1 MKAISNNLFL
11 NKTKQFLVAF
21 ILFVFCSSAVAKN
34 NDSILF
40 QKKID
45 SLQNLIDNS
54 KKDDDKISYL
64 LQIAKAQETNDRLK
78 AFDFANI
85 AYALAQKTKNK
96 LRTGQCI
103 NFLGDLNWFSGD
115 YASASNY
122 YYKALGI
129 YEELKD
135 TAGMAECYRNIG
147 WILMGQERFKETVEY
162 FNKSLAINQKLKLN
176 QRVIAN
182 LDDLGIVNKQMGNYE
197 EAIKF
202 CKQTIKLSES
212 DKSTKGLATGYGNLA
227 IIYVEMGQYD
237 IAIESFQ
244 ISNKN
249 HESIDDH
256 YNCAEGYVGLAQC
269 YFQIKNYHK
278 AQEYAE
284 KSLAISQKFQ
294 YKTTL
299 TSAYQLLAHVYSN
312 QNNYQ
317 KAFKYMELFSNL
329 RDSTYNEKNSRQ
341 INEMS
346 AKYESEKKELMINS
360 LEKDKALSDEK
371 SAQDKKFKTY
381 SIIFFSLIAVFV
393 FFLFRSFLQ
402 KKKANNSLSL
412 AYKEIEV
419 KNKDITDS
427 INYAKQIQ
435 RARLPNPSIILS
447 HLPDSFGLYKPKDVV
462 SGDFYWFAEHENGKL
477 LLAAADCTGHGIPG
491 AFMSL
496 IGIDEL
502 NHAVLEKRLC
512 DTSSILSSLNK
523 GVKKALRQNEENSM
537 SRDGMD
543 IALLIFDLKNNTLE
557 YAGANRPLYYIR
569 DNALNEIPPTKSA
582 IGGITSNDQVFKS
595 HVREIKKNDM
605 IYVFTD
611 GFADQFGG
619 ESGKKYMTKR
629 FKDLLL
635 SIHHKP
641 ATEQE
646 AILEKS
652 LAEWKKD
659 ISQVDD
665 ILVMGVRI

>member
-1 MKAISNNLFL
+1 MRTSSNILFFKIS
-11 NKTKQFLVAF
+11 KQFILVLIFAIF
-21 ILFVFCSSAVAKN
+21 HFSSTAQK

-78 AFDFANI
+78 AFDFANV
-85 AYALAQKTKNK
+85 AYALAQKTNNK
-96 LRTGQCI
+96 PRIGQCI
-103 NFLGDLNWFSGD
+103 NSLGDLNWFSGD

-122 YYKALGI
+122 YYKALKI
-129 YEELKD
+129 FEELKD
-135 TAGMAECYRNIG
+135 TVGMGDCYRNIG
-147 WILMGQERFKETVEY
+147 WIYMGQDNFDQTIAY
-162 FNKSLAINQKLKLN
+162 FNKSLAINLKRGLTKKI
-176 QRVIAN
+176 IAN
-182 LDDLGIVNKQMGNYE
+182 YDDLGIVHKQMGKYE
-197 EAIKF
+197 EALVY
-202 CKQTIKLSES
+202 CKKTIKLSEENV
-212 DKSTKGLATGYGNLA
+212 STKGLATGYGNLA
-227 IIYVEMGQYD
+227 IIYVEMGEYD

-256 YNCAEGYVGLAQC
+256 YNCAEGYIGLAQC
-269 YFQIKNYHK
+269 YYHIKNYYK
-278 AQEYAE
+278 AVEYAE
-284 KSLAISQKFQ
+284 KAVVISKKFH

-299 TSAYQLLAHVYSN
+299 TSAYQLLAQVYST
-312 QNNYQ
+312 QKNYQ
-317 KAFKYMELFSNL
+317 NAFKYMELFSNL

-360 LEKDKALSDEK
+360 LEKDKELSDEK

-381 SIIFFSLIAVFV
+381 SIIFFSLIAIFV

-435 RARLPNPSIILS
+435 RARLPNPRIILS

-512 DTSSILSSLNK
+512 DTSSILASLNK

-543 IALLIFDLKNNTLE
+543 IALIIFDLKNNTIE

-569 DNALNEIPPTKSA
+569 DNQLNEIPPTKVA
-582 IGGITSNDQVFKS
+582 IGGITSNDQEFKS
-595 HVREIKKNDM
+595 HTREIKKNDM

-619 ESGKKYMTKR
+619 ESGKKFMTKR

-652 LAEWKKD
+652 LAEWKKE

-665 ILVMGVRI
+665 ILVMGVKI

>member
-1 MKAISNNLFL
+1 MELLNHISFLKNTSRVFTFLFL
-11 NKTKQFLVAF
+11 
-21 ILFVFCSSAVAKN
+21 LFFCAKVSATN

-45 SLQNLIDNS
+45 SLQNLISSS
-54 KKDDDKISYL
+54 KNDDEKISL
-64 LQIAKAQETNDRLK
+64 LLKIAKAEETNDRLK

-85 AYALAQKTKNK
+85 AYALAQKTNNQQK
-96 LRTGQCI
+96 TGECI
-103 NFLGDLNWFSGD
+103 NYLGDLNWFSGD

-122 YYKALGI
+122 YYKALKI
-129 YEELKD
+129 FEELKD
-135 TAGMAECYRNIG
+135 TVAMGDCYRNIG
-147 WILMGQERFKETVEY
+147 WIYMGQENYGQTIEY
-162 FNKSLAINQKLKLN
+162 FNKSLAINSKRGLTKKL
-176 QRVIAN
+176 IAN
-182 LDDLGIVNKQMGNYE
+182 YDDLGIVYKQMGNYQ
-197 EAIKF
+197 EALKY
-202 CKQTIKLSES
+202 CKQTIKLSEENG
-212 DKSTKGLATGYGNLA
+212 STKGLATGYGNLA
-227 IIYVEMGQYD
+227 VIYVEMGQYD

-269 YFQIKNYHK
+269 YFHIKNYFK
-278 AQEYAE
+278 ASEYAE
-284 KSLAISQKFQ
+284 KALAISQKFQ

-299 TSAYQLLAHVYSN
+299 TSAYQLLAHIYST

-381 SIIFFSLIAVFV
+381 SIIFFSLIAIFV
-393 FFLFRSFLQ
+393 IFLFRSFLQ

-477 LLAAADCTGHGIPG
+477 LLVAADCTGHGIPG

-512 DTSSILSSLNK
+512 EASSIVSSLNK

-543 IALLIFDLKNNTLE
+543 IALIIFDLKNKTLE

-569 DNALNEIPPTKSA
+569 DNKLNEIAPTKAA
-582 IGGITSNDQVFKS
+582 IGGTTSNEQEFKS
-595 HVREIKKNDM
+595 HTIEIKKNDM

-619 ESGKKYMTKR
+619 DSGKKYMTKR

-635 SIHHKP
+635 SIHHKS

-665 ILVMGVRI
+665 ILVMGVRV

>member
-1 MKAISNNLFL
+1 M
-11 NKTKQFLVAF
+11 
-21 ILFVFCSSAVAKN
+21 LFVICFTATANKK
-34 NDSILF
+34 DSILF

-45 SLQNLIDNS
+45 SLQHLIDIS
-54 KKDDDKISYL
+54 DADSTKISL
-64 LQIAKAQETNDRLK
+64 LLKIAKAQESNDRLK
-78 AFDFANI
+78 AFDFANV
-85 AYALAQKTKNK
+85 AYALSQKTKNK
-96 LRTGQCI
+96 QMMGQCI

-122 YYKALGI
+122 YYKALAI
-129 YEELKD
+129 FEELKD
-135 TAGMAECYRNIG
+135 TSGMAESYRNIG
-147 WILMGQERFKETVEY
+147 WIYMGQERYKETVQY
-162 FNKSLAINQKLKLN
+162 FNKSLAINEKLGLKAKL
-176 QRVIAN
+176 IAN
-182 LDDLGIVNKQMGNYE
+182 YDDLAIVNKLMGNYE
-197 EAIKF
+197 EAIKL
-202 CKQTIKLSES
+202 CKHTIKLSEAS
-212 DKSTKGLATGYGNLA
+212 ASTKGLATAYGNLA
-227 IIYVEMGQYD
+227 IIYVEMGEYD
-237 IAIESFQ
+237 FAIENFQ

-249 HESIDDH
+249 HELIDDH
-256 YNCAEGYVGLAQC
+256 YNCAEGYIGLAQC
-269 YFQIKNYHK
+269 YFHIKNYHK
-278 AQEYAE
+278 AIEYAE
-284 KSLAISQKFQ
+284 KSAAISQKFQ

-299 TSAYQLLAHVYSN
+299 TSAYQLLAHIHSA
-312 QNNYQ
+312 QKNYQ
-317 KAFKYMELFSNL
+317 NAFKYMELFSNL

-371 SAQDKKFKTY
+371 SAQDKKFKIY
-381 SIIFFSLIAVFV
+381 LIIFCSLIAIFTI
-393 FFLFRSFLQ
+393 FLFRSFLQ

-512 DTSSILSSLNK
+512 DASSILASLNK

-543 IALLIFDLKNNTLE
+543 IALIIFDLKNNTIE

-569 DNALNEIPPTKSA
+569 ENILNEIPPTKAA
-582 IGGITSNDQVFKS
+582 IGGTTSNDQEFKS
-595 HVREIKKNDM
+595 HTREIKKNDM

-619 ESGKKYMTKR
+619 ESGKKFMTKR
-629 FKDLLL
+629 FKELLL
-635 SIHHKP
+635 SIHKKP

-652 LAEWKKD
+652 LAEWKKE

-665 ILVMGVRI
+665 ILVMGVKI

>member
-1 MKAISNNLFL
+1 MSISNN
-11 NKTKQFLVAF
+11 
-21 ILFVFCSSAVAKN
+21 ILFPISIKSIFTLILLLLFCWNLSAQKK
-34 NDSILF
+34 DSIRF

-45 SLQNLIDNS
+45 SLQHLVDIEKSDAV
-54 KKDDDKISYL
+54 KISYL

-78 AFDFANI
+78 AFDYANI
-85 AYALAQKTKNK
+85 AYALSQKINNK
-96 LRTGQCI
+96 QKMGQCI

-115 YASASNY
+115 YTSASNY
-122 YYKALGI
+122 YYKALAI

-135 TAGMAECYRNIG
+135 TAGIAESYRNIG
-147 WILMGQERFKETVEY
+147 WIYMGQERYKETVDY
-162 FNKSLAINQKLKLN
+162 FNKSLAINEKLGLIDKL
-176 QRVIAN
+176 IAN
-182 LDDLGIVNKQMGNYE
+182 YDDLGIVNKLMGNYE

-202 CKQTIKLSES
+202 CKHTIKLSEGKAS
-212 DKSTKGLATGYGNLA
+212 IKGLATGHGNLA
-227 IIYVEMGQYD
+227 IIYVEMGEYD

-249 HESIDDH
+249 HELIDDH
-256 YNCAEGYVGLAQC
+256 YNCAEGYIGLADC
-269 YFQIKNYHK
+269 YYQIKNYHK
-278 AQEYAE
+278 AIEYTE
-284 KSLAISQKFQ
+284 KALEIAKKFQ
-294 YKTTL
+294 YKTSL
-299 TSAYQLLAHVYSN
+299 TSAYQILAKIYAA
-312 QNNYQ
+312 QKNYPN
-317 KAFKYMELFSNL
+317 AYKYMELFSNL

-346 AKYESEKKELMINS
+346 AKYESEKKELMISS
-360 LEKDKALSDEK
+360 LEKDKALSEEK
-371 SAQDKKFKTY
+371 SAQDKKFKIY
-381 SIIFFSLIAVFV
+381 LVVFCSLIAIFTI
-393 FFLFRSFLQ
+393 FLFRSFLQ

-419 KNKDITDS
+419 QNKDITDS

-435 RARLPNPSIILS
+435 RARLSNPSIILN
-447 HLPDSFGLYKPKDVV
+447 HLPDAFGLYKPKDVV

-477 LLAAADCTGHGIPG
+477 LMAAADCTGHGIPG

-512 DTSSILSSLNK
+512 DGSVILSSLNK
-523 GVKKALRQNEENSM
+523 GVKKALRQNEQNSM

-543 IALLIFDLKNNTLE
+543 IALIIFDLKNNTLE

-569 DNALNEIPPTKSA
+569 ENKLHDITPTKAA
-582 IGGITSNDQVFKS
+582 IGGTTSNEQEFKS
-595 HVREIKKNDM
+595 HIIDIKKNDM

-619 ESGKKYMTKR
+619 ESGKKFMTKR

-635 SIHHKP
+635 SIHHLP

-646 AILEKS
+646 VRLEKS
-652 LAEWKKD
+652 LEEWKKE